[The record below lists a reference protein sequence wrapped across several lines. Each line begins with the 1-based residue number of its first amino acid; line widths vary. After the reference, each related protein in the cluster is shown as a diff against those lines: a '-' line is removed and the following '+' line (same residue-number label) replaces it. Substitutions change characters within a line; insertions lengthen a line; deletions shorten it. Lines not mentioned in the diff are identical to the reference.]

1 MTGRQNRGI
10 VFSMKEHKF
19 VAIVA
24 HGEPERQTLNRLF
37 VSEGFPV
44 EAYSGVRDFEQAG
57 DLSDFGCLI
66 IDLDAARGEAGE
78 QALTQFATEWS
89 RKLPVIVVAT
99 DEKRL
104 PLDPFLPTLSKDAGE
119 TRLLYL
125 VYGAIGEP
133 GSQGIL
139 RCSPQWIRRA

>member
-10 VFSMKEHKF
+10 VFRMKEHKF

-24 HGEPERQTLNRLF
+24 HGEPERRTLNRLF
-37 VSEGFPV
+37 VAEGFPV
-44 EAYSGVRDFEQAG
+44 EAYSGVRDFEQGEDFSA
-57 DLSDFGCLI
+57 FGCLI
-66 IDLDAARGEAGE
+66 IDLDAAGGEAGE
-78 QALTQFATEWS
+78 QALTQFAMEWS

-104 PLDPFLPTLSKDAGE
+104 PADPLLPTFSKDAGE

-125 VYGAIGEP
+125 VYGAMTEP
-133 GSQGIL
+133 NLQGIL
-139 RCSPQWIRRA
+139 RCSPEWIRRA